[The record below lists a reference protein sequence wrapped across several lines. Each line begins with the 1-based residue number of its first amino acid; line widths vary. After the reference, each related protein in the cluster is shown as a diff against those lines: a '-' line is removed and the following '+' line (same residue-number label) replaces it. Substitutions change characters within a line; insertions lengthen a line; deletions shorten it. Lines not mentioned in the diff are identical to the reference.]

1 MLSRISGKQFGAA
14 KLVKPVST
22 VINYPHFISEN
33 WLEGLKQ
40 MFDHVVNN
48 RNQGKAV
55 VNMSLNWKSG
65 NCTAAWRS
73 KFKFV
78 LQEFVA
84 QGVSIITGAG
94 NVGRS
99 PLDGWPALWAEPYRN
114 GPPDI
119 PELLVI
125 GSVDANGVLAL
136 NSQTGQSVGLYAP
149 GAHGTSC
156 AASGGGIRISSGTSV
171 GMLSGS

>member
-33 WLEGLKQ
+33 WLEGIKQ
-40 MFDHVVNN
+40 IFDHVVNN

-55 VNMSLNWKSG
+55 VNMSLNWKLPG
-65 NCTAAWRS
+65 CTAAWRS

-78 LQEFVA
+78 LQELVA

-94 NVGRS
+94 NEGRDR
-99 PLDGWPALWAEPYRN
+99 LDGWPALWAEPYRN

-125 GSVDANGVLAL
+125 GAVDANGILAVK
-136 NSQTGQSVGLYAP
+136 SQIGQSVGLYAP
-149 GAHGTSC
+149 GERGTSC
-156 AASGGGIRISSGTSV
+156 AALGGGIKTSAGTSIC
-171 GMLSGS
+171 MLSGS